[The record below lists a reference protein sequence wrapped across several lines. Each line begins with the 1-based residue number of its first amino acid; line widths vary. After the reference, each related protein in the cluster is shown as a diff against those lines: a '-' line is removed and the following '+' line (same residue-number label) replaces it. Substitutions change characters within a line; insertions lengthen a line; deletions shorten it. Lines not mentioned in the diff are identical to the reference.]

1 MKPTI
6 YILACLFATNTSVA
20 QTQTATHDE
29 GENSGKVIVRQQSVQ
44 RVDSFL
50 LIDLTLDLTPLIVKS
65 SRSVELTPLLS
76 GGGHQDTLP
85 AMLINGRTRHLL
97 YQRLPA
103 KKRNASYVVQ
113 RKGQTAQTMKYNVR
127 IPYLPWMEQS
137 ELKLITD
144 LCGCGWEVLQQST
157 EPVAQ
162 MDFREPEEPQ
172 LLVEYI
178 APKHEAVKT
187 RQLAGSAFLDFP
199 VNRTEIHPQYRNNP
213 RELAKIQA
221 TIDSVRNN
229 RFATITAVDIKGY
242 ASPEGSY
249 SNNARLAQG
258 RATALRNYV
267 RGLYDF
273 GNAEFS
279 VSSEP
284 EDWEGLRRMTET
296 SDLPEK
302 EQILAI
308 IDGTDIFDGRERK
321 LMEISGGDIYRFMLR
336 EWFPALRHSD
346 YLVKYTIRNFTVEE
360 AKELI
365 YTDPRQLSLE
375 EMYRVAQSYEPG
387 TPEFNEVFEIA
398 VRMYPDDPVSNL
410 NAANAAL
417 QHKNL
422 DAVRRYLPKA
432 APGKEKAMVEEAL
445 KQLEEFLKWNA
456 KKNY

>member
-157 EPVAQ
+157 ESVAQ

-302 EQILAI
+302 EQILTI

-321 LMEISGGDIYRFMLR
+321 LMEISGGDVYRFMLR

-417 QHKNL
+417 MRR
-422 DAVRRYLPKA
+422 DAEAAHRYLQ
-432 APGKEKAMVEEAL
+432 KAMEGPQKELAKETL
-445 KQLEEFLKWNA
+445 KELEKQLKERK
-456 KKNY
+456 

>member
-1 MKPTI
+1 MKPII

-20 QTQTATHDE
+20 QTQTTTHDE

-50 LIDLTLDLTPLIVKS
+50 MIDLTLDLTPLIVKS

-113 RKGQTAQTMKYNVR
+113 RKGQTAQTMEYNVR

-249 SNNARLAQG
+249 SNNARLVPQPCAIMCVG
-258 RATALRNYV
+258 C
-267 RGLYDF
+267 
-273 GNAEFS
+273 
-279 VSSEP
+279 
-284 EDWEGLRRMTET
+284 M
-296 SDLPEK
+296 
-302 EQILAI
+302 ILATPNSPCHPNPKI
-308 IDGTDIFDGRERK
+308 GK
-321 LMEISGGDIYRFMLR
+321 
-336 EWFPALRHSD
+336 D
-346 YLVKYTIRNFTVEE
+346 Y
-360 AKELI
+360 
-365 YTDPRQLSLE
+365 
-375 EMYRVAQSYEPG
+375 
-387 TPEFNEVFEIA
+387 
-398 VRMYPDDPVSNL
+398 
-410 NAANAAL
+410 AA
-417 QHKNL
+417 
-422 DAVRRYLPKA
+422 
-432 APGKEKAMVEEAL
+432 
-445 KQLEEFLKWNA
+445 
-456 KKNY
+456 

>member
-1 MKPTI
+1 
-6 YILACLFATNTSVA
+6 
-20 QTQTATHDE
+20 
-29 GENSGKVIVRQQSVQ
+29 
-44 RVDSFL
+44 
-50 LIDLTLDLTPLIVKS
+50 
-65 SRSVELTPLLS
+65 
-76 GGGHQDTLP
+76 
-85 AMLINGRTRHLL
+85 
-97 YQRLPA
+97 
-103 KKRNASYVVQ
+103 
-113 RKGQTAQTMKYNVR
+113 
-127 IPYLPWMEQS
+127 
-137 ELKLITD
+137 
-144 LCGCGWEVLQQST
+144 
-157 EPVAQ
+157 

-178 APKHEAVKT
+178 APKHEAVIDIANS
-187 RQLAGSAFLDFP
+187 AGSAFLRFSRQPDP
-199 VNRTEIHPQYRNNP
+199 EIHPQYRNNP

-321 LMEISGGDIYRFMLR
+321 LMEISGGDVYRFMLR

-387 TPEFNEVFEIA
+387 TTRVQRS
-398 VRMYPDDPVSNL
+398 V
-410 NAANAAL
+410 
-417 QHKNL
+417 
-422 DAVRRYLPKA
+422 
-432 APGKEKAMVEEAL
+432 
-445 KQLEEFLKWNA
+445 
-456 KKNY
+456 